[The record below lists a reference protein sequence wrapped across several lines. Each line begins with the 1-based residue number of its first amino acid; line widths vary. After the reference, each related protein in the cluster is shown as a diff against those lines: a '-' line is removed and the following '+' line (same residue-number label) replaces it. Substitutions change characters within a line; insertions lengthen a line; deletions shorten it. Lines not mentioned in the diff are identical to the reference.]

1 MGKAESEAPTEE
13 APRVLSTA
21 FGSLEI
27 DTDATPEDVERN
39 LRALSWIEEIVE
51 DSNGALTYAMDDTNR
66 LIVVEMTGVEIIID
80 VRLCAQRSLS
90 SNHWFHGHVPASVN
104 GREVCINMSDEYYPE
119 VPDLDLCASLLLLL
133 TAEGVSHAMLPSTL
147 YAYLPLENVRE
158 LLLDSNCD
166 VVESALASLGQRS
179 CRASLSLLK
188 DSISQASSS
197 ILVFTAVEA
206 LLMGRDVKAKPYM
219 PLLVELTN
227 SQESDVKARAIELFC
242 FHLDTTQKEY
252 IPILKRLVHF
262 SDMCVP
268 AFVLRPYAQMAGSEA
283 IEDLLSILD
292 HRDSSW
298 HEGAVRALMVI
309 DHPLAMQALSAYA
322 MVAMKEIREAIF
334 QHLRMGPATSL
345 EETVAAFIVGLKND
359 SPAEALQD
367 LSSLFD

>member
-13 APRVLSTA
+13 APRVLSTT

-51 DSNGALTYAMDDTNR
+51 DSNGVLTYTMDDTNR
-66 LIVVEMTGVEIIID
+66 LIVVELAGVEIIID

-104 GREVCINMSDEYYPE
+104 GGEVCINMSDEYYPE

-133 TAEGVSHAMLPSTL
+133 SAEGVSHAMLPSTL
-147 YAYLPLENVRE
+147 YAYLPLGSVRE
-158 LLLDSNCD
+158 MLSDSNCD
-166 VVESALASLGQRS
+166 VVKSALESLGLRS

-188 DSISQASSS
+188 DSISQAPSS

-206 LLMGRDVKAKPYM
+206 LLMGRGVKAKPYM

-227 SQESDVKARAIELFC
+227 SEESDVKARAIELFC
-242 FHLDTTQKEY
+242 FHLDTNKKEY
-252 IPILKRLVHF
+252 LPILKRLVQF

-268 AFVLRPYAQMAGSEA
+268 LFVLRPYALMAESEA
-283 IEDLLSILD
+283 IEDLLHILV
-292 HRDSSW
+292 HGDSSW
-298 HEGAVRALMVI
+298 HEGAVQALMMI
-309 DHPLAMQALSAYA
+309 DHPLARQALSAYA
-322 MVAMKEIREAIF
+322 MVAITEIREAIF
-334 QHLRMGPATSL
+334 QHLRVGPTTSL
-345 EETVAAFIVGLKND
+345 EETVAAFIVGLKHD
-359 SPAEALQD
+359 SPAEALED
-367 LSSLFD
+367 LGSLFD